1 MTEIFVLFTES
12 SKLNTIVALCRSNK
26 ELKLKTIVIIDHGEI
41 PDISEDLSLL
51 DLRLVELDEF
61 NNYSASPATPADA
74 KDIAVIMYT
83 SGTTGKPKGVM
94 LKHSNIAAAVFAGR
108 KTIEKIPTLNNNIR
122 YYSYLPLPHILEM
135 ALEVVMLTNG
145 GCVFYYGGDI
155 KKLIDE
161 LGMVRPTIFAGVPR
175 VYQKMYDR
183 VMLQAQAGLKGWLI
197 RISLSPDNRLSSAL
211 RFRSLVYNNFLTLVA
226 KKIGLNEVKLLL
238 SGAAP
243 LPDFLHKFLLLVVHG
258 ASVLQG
264 FGMTESCATA
274 TLMHLEDREGGH
286 VGGPS
291 PVNHIRL
298 RDVPEM
304 NRLHTNDPPD
314 GEILIGGPVVCQGYY
329 KNEKETVKTLFE
341 ENGTMWLSTG
351 DIGSIRPDGSIKIVD
366 RKKNIFKLS
375 QGEYIAVEKIEM
387 AYGTCTAINQIWV
400 YGNSFK
406 PCVVAVINPS
416 LA

>member
-1 MTEIFVLFTES
+1 
-12 SKLNTIVALCRSNK
+12 
-26 ELKLKTIVIIDHGEI
+26 
-41 PDISEDLSLL
+41 
-51 DLRLVELDEF
+51 
-61 NNYSASPATPADA
+61 
-74 KDIAVIMYT
+74 
-83 SGTTGKPKGVM
+83 
-94 LKHSNIAAAVFAGR
+94 
-108 KTIEKIPTLNNNIR
+108 
-122 YYSYLPLPHILEM
+122 
-135 ALEVVMLTNG
+135 
-145 GCVFYYGGDI
+145 
-155 KKLIDE
+155 
-161 LGMVRPTIFAGVPR
+161 
-175 VYQKMYDR
+175 
-183 VMLQAQAGLKGWLI
+183 
-197 RISLSPDNRLSSAL
+197 
-211 RFRSLVYNNFLTLVA
+211 VA
-226 KKIGLNEVKLLL
+226 KKIGLSEVKLLL

-329 KNEKETVKTLFE
+329 KNEKETAKTFFE
-341 ENGTMWLSTG
+341 ENGTMWLATG